1 MMKTHIDYNMTELQ
15 RLFEQRSLLRLEG
28 KDTKQIQNQIDDI
41 IYDY

>member
-1 MMKTHIDYNMTELQ
+1 MNQATDFNMTELQ
-15 RLFEQRSLLRLEG
+15 RLFDQRSLLRLEG